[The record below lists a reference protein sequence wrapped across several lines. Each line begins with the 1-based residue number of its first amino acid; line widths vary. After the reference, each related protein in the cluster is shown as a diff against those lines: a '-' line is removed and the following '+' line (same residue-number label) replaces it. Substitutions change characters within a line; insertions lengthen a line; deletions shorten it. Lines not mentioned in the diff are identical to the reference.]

1 MKINQSKKDTSKSI
15 ESQVSPVA
23 PLSLREAMNR
33 LFNESIWDPFDHFSS
48 LGLSGYESGLFP
60 RVDITEDQKNITVT
74 AEIPGIN
81 PDQIEIEVSE
91 DSLAISGQID
101 REEAEEGKTYYRLE
115 RECGQFRRVLPL
127 PSRVDSEKVKA
138 RAQNGLLTITL
149 PKSVDSQRRR
159 IKVEK

>member
-1 MKINQSKKDTSKSI
+1 MKINQSKKDNSKSI
-15 ESQVSPVA
+15 ASQVSPVA

-48 LGLSGYESGLFP
+48 LGLGGHEGGFFP
-60 RVDITEDQKNITVT
+60 PVDVTEDQKNITVT
-74 AEIPGIN
+74 AEIPGVD
-81 PDQIEIEVSE
+81 PDRIEIEVSE

-101 REEAEEGKTYYRLE
+101 REEEEENKTYYHLE
-115 RECGQFRRVLPL
+115 REFGQFRRVLSL

-149 PKSVDSQRRR
+149 PKCADSQRRR